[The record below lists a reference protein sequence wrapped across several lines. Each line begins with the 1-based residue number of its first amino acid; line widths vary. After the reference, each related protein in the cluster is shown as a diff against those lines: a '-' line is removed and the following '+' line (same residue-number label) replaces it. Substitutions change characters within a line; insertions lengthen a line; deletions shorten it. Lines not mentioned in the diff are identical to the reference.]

1 MKKELEIYIDGA
13 CIGNPGEA
21 AIGVIV
27 QEDSKRIKEISKT
40 IGQGTN
46 NIAEYGAFITALKEA
61 ALLKADKIRIYT
73 DSELLFKQVTGQYK
87 IKNENLKLLFE
98 EAKRLAEKFKA
109 VEVKHIPREQ
119 NSAADQLASKAL
131 KKRQVKMVASV
142 FTPIYNTGEE
152 SPSSRG

>member
-1 MKKELEIYIDGA
+1 MKRELEIYIDGA
-13 CIGNPGEA
+13 CSGNPGEA
-21 AIGVIV
+21 AIGVLV
-27 QEDSKRIKEISKT
+27 QENSKRIKEISKT

-46 NIAEYGAFITALKEA
+46 NIAEYSAFIAALKEA

-73 DSELLFKQVTGQYK
+73 DSELLFKQSTGQYK

-98 EAKRLAEKFKA
+98 EAKGLAEKFKA
-109 VEVKHIPREQ
+109 VEIKQIPREQ

-131 KKRQVKMVASV
+131 KKRQAKMVASV
-142 FTPIYNTGEE
+142 FQPIYDTGEE